1 MKWTA
6 IVVSMKDG
14 SFSHS
19 FTFGGSHSKKEAF
32 WKAQEMVSSQSWHD
46 VIAIVPGEHPV
57 YHPDSDE

>member
-1 MKWTA
+1 
-6 IVVSMKDG
+6 MKDG